1 MAGQALQMFKDGTST
16 RKIFINI
23 YIHPLSDTPL
33 VVVIVILVLL
43 LLVVGVVVVIRV
55 VVVVDVFA
63 IVYYAITMPY
73 QYYLYHFRIGEG

>member
-63 IVYYAITMPY
+63 IV
-73 QYYLYHFRIGEG
+73 